1 MSFCL
6 FQVASPCIEP
16 VTTKEKRMSARI
28 FDKHLVESTRERR
41 HVLRILD
48 DRNPFSVQM
57 CTYPMK
63 SLQHFI
69 QSMEAMVNRTG
80 PYGKA
85 YARIFGLDGT
95 RSNVSDR
102 IVGLSGSGS

>member
-69 QSMEAMVNRTG
+69 SLDLHAAYVGIHVRKNGGPNGVGMNHRTRASSF
-80 PYGKA
+80 Y
-85 YARIFGLDGT
+85 
-95 RSNVSDR
+95 
-102 IVGLSGSGS
+102 SGDMQRTL